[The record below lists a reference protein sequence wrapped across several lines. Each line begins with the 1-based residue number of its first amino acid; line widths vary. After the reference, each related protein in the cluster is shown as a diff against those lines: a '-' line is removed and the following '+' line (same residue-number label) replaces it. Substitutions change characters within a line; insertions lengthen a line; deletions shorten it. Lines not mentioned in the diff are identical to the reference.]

1 VLWWQAVSADFRVL
15 GRTAF
20 QRVYEVEMFRQWKE
34 TSMGKQSAAN
44 LAAMYAANVQHTPG
58 TESLSDAFIDN
69 ALTVYNRAL
78 NLPVVKDAV
87 VLMDSEHGHMSPF
100 NSVYKM
106 YAIIKRAGDASKI
119 TWCFLALTDLVKS
132 KLLGPQD
139 VSVRSLQGSA
149 TAKGLV
155 DLLLFKSTMKDF
167 LLEMSDKMDLP
178 PSVKTALRENLAGHA
193 TYRAAV
199 KEYPG
204 NDPPDL
210 SWKAGWPHSADAML
224 QLIEASF
231 CKLCCTRRCF
241 ALWATSV
248 DPLPS

>member
-1 VLWWQAVSADFRVL
+1 
-15 GRTAF
+15 
-20 QRVYEVEMFRQWKE
+20 
-34 TSMGKQSAAN
+34 MGKQSAAN
-44 LAAMYAANVQHTPG
+44 LAAMYAANVQQCPG
-58 TESLSDAFIDN
+58 TDPLSDAFIDN
-69 ALTVYNRAL
+69 ALTVHNRAL
-78 NLPVVKDAV
+78 SLPVVKDAV
-87 VLMDSEHGHMSPF
+87 LQMDSDHGHSSPF

-119 TWCFLALTDLVKS
+119 TWCFLALADLVKS
-132 KLLGPQD
+132 KLLSPLD
-139 VSVRSLQGSA
+139 VTVRALQGNA
-149 TAKGLV
+149 NAKGLV

-178 PSVKTALRENLAGHA
+178 PSVKTALRENLADHA
-193 TYRAAV
+193 KYRAAV